1 LAAIACMLTVVWP
14 AKRVSSML
22 CYAMPVFKRPNS
34 FLRSPA
40 GGRTGIILLPL
51 EPGEANV
58 QNDRDHCANECTL
71 SAFVSGCSGKL
82 PVRIDDEFA
91 CNAGVE

>member
-1 LAAIACMLTVVWP
+1 MICCH
-14 AKRVSSML
+14 S
-22 CYAMPVFKRPNS
+22 
-34 FLRSPA
+34 
-40 GGRTGIILLPL
+40 LLG

-58 QNDRDHCANECTL
+58 QNDRDDCANECAL